1 MLLVTSFSSIVY
13 YFIVLLFRD
22 ILETL
27 HGPINADREAQHIKR
42 QACLTWDLPIQAA
55 SERIQ

>member
-1 MLLVTSFSSIVY
+1 MVTSFSSIVY

-42 QACLTWDLPIQAA
+42 QACLTWDLLIQAA
-55 SERIQ
+55 AERIQ